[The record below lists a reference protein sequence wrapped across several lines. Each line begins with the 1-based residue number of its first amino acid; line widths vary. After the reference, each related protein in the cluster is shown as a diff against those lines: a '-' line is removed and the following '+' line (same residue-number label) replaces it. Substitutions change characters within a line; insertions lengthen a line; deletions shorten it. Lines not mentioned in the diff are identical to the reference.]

1 MDFLQKIVQI
11 GLPVVL
17 GLVVLIVLIAIM
29 DRRPSDK
36 KRHDAHGSEDRP
48 RDMDRP

>member
-17 GLVVLIVLIAIM
+17 ALVVLIVLIAIM
-29 DRRPSDK
+29 DRRPSNGK
-36 KRHDAHGSEDRP
+36 GHDAHGSEGRRRDKDRP
-48 RDMDRP
+48 